1 MARTSTNLVNQAF
14 NLFRIQK
21 LINQV
26 VPEKA
31 TFMNP
36 FITVAREPGSGGAP
50 IAKAVAEK
58 LGFEFVDKQ
67 ILEAIA
73 KSTHKRTAIIKE
85 IDEKSRNRVEDII
98 HSVLNLEYVD
108 DAKYITELGRVV
120 ASYASK
126 GNVVILGRGS
136 HLLTPM
142 AKGLHVSVTAPKHVR
157 IRRAMEYE
165 GFDQQKARQVIGD
178 VEESRNKFIKQY
190 FTSDAKR
197 RNVYDLTI
205 NTSFYSVLEV
215 RDIIIEAFK
224 QKFSK

>member
-1 MARTSTNLVNQAF
+1 
-14 NLFRIQK
+14 
-21 LINQV
+21 
-26 VPEKA
+26 
-31 TFMNP
+31 MNP
-36 FITVAREPGSGGAP
+36 FITIAREPGSGGAP
-50 IAKAVAEK
+50 IAKSVAEK
-58 LGFEFVDKQ
+58 LGFELVDKQ

-73 KSTHKRTAIIKE
+73 KSIQKRTAIVKE
-85 IDEKSRNRVEDII
+85 IDEKSRNSIEDII

-108 DAKYITELGRVV
+108 DSKYIAELGRVV

-142 AKGLHVSVTAPKHVR
+142 AKGLHVSITAPKHVR
-157 IRRAMEYE
+157 IRRAMEHE
-165 GFDQQKARQVIGD
+165 GFDLQKAREVID
-178 VEESRNKFIKQY
+178 RVEESRNQFIKQY

-205 NTSFYSVLEV
+205 NTSFFSVLEA